1 MQIEIIPQEN
11 LAQALALVERVFM
24 QFEAPD
30 YPAEGIHTFHSFLH
44 NPEAV
49 AALVFYGTYVEDQL
63 VGVLATRG
71 NSHVALFFVEPCY
84 QRQGVGRA
92 LFSAALDACLADE
105 MTVNSSPFAVEI
117 YKKLGFHALSEEQ
130 LADGIRFT
138 PMKYV
143 RKVRAAVC

>member
-1 MQIEIIPQEN
+1 MQIETIAQEN

-30 YPAEGIHTFHSFLH
+30 YLPEGTITFRAFLH
-44 NPEAV
+44 DPEAV
-49 AALVFYGTYVEDQL
+49 ALLVFYGAYVEDQL

-71 NSHVALFFVEPCY
+71 NSHIALFFVEPCF

-92 LFSAALDACLADE
+92 LFQAAREACLLDE
-105 MTVNSSPFAVEI
+105 MTVNASPYAIEI

-130 LADGIRFT
+130 LKDGIRFT

-143 RKVRAAVC
+143 RERKPRE